1 MPLYEYYCDKCD
13 RVFEALRPLS
23 ESDVAVPCPDCGRD
37 ADRIMPTSFSAM
49 SWSKGYP
56 QRVPYHQRPVRNVP
70 PKKATV
76 ARVKGKGGA
85 KPAKK

>member
-1 MPLYEYYCDKCD
+1 
-13 RVFEALRPLS
+13 
-23 ESDVAVPCPDCGRD
+23 
-37 ADRIMPTSFSAM
+37 M

-70 PKKATV
+70 PKKSTV
-76 ARVKGKGGA
+76 ARVKGKSR